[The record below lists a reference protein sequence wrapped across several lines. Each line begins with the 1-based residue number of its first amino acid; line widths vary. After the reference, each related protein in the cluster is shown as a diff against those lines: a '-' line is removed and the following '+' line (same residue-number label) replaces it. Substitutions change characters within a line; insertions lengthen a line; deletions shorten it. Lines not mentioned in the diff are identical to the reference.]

1 MKIKKIFDKLR
12 NSILRNNM
20 VETIISSTEVIL
32 TKKKFLYK
40 DYMLISKNFVVKKI
54 NELLD
59 DNIVVICDLHDRN
72 GKIGLS
78 ISKIQN
84 DMDNEKS
91 ILYLN
96 NQSTHELS
104 DKYLYNLI
112 YNTKTDKYYLEEHDE
127 YFEKIEVE

>member
-1 MKIKKIFDKLR
+1 M
-12 NSILRNNM
+12 
-20 VETIISSTEVIL
+20 
-32 TKKKFLYK
+32 KFLKSYK
-40 DYMLISKNFVVKKI
+40 LFESNQVFANSEDIKDILI
-54 NELLD
+54 ELLD

-78 ISKIQN
+78 ISKIEN